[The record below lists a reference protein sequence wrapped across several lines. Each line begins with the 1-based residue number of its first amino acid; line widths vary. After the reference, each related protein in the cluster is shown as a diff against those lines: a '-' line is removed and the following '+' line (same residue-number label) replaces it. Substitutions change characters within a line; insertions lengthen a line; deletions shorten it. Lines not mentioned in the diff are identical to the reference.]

1 MYFYLS
7 GDTFWRQ
14 QSSTQSLKNMAK
26 NNFISLGTD
35 PLRVEFSGG
44 YSIEDKGLYDFFKRF
59 PAGEY
64 DQQFQKALRLGV
76 YALEEERIA
85 AFLGRAENELDAGLE
100 RLKIIYKMVHLKE
113 KSAGKGAVAEVE
125 LADVLQQY
133 IDSMNWGDGV
143 SATGEKTGLIPRRK
157 VGDLVV
163 AINNT
168 GVKVVIESKMD
179 ASVPVGDPVDLDER
193 SKKSGNPEKSAYG
206 QNLTALV
213 NREAQVAISVFDK
226 ASTSTSIRNLADIV
240 FQPELPGFIVKI
252 DRARGDFAN
261 VCLAYS
267 LARAMALM
275 GVEKINGAHLNLV
288 LKRMV
293 RDLDVLAGTEV
304 ELEQISDAANATLKS
319 VENIRNAVKLTQES
333 LSQTQELLNG
343 VLAGTVELNRF
354 RLFFNER
361 KDK

>member
-1 MYFYLS
+1 
-7 GDTFWRQ
+7 
-14 QSSTQSLKNMAK
+14 MAK

-35 PLRVEFSGG
+35 PLRVEFFGG

-100 RLKIIYKMVHLKE
+100 RLKVIYKMVHLKE

-125 LADVLQQY
+125 LADVLQDY
-133 IDSMNWGDGV
+133 IDEMNWGDGV
-143 SATGEKTGLIPRRK
+143 SATGEKTGVIPRRK

-168 GVKVVIESKMD
+168 DVKVVVESKMD
-179 ASVPVGDPVDLDER
+179 ASVPVGDPVDFDER

-226 ASTSTSIRNLADIV
+226 ASASASIRNLDDIV

-252 DRARGDFAN
+252 DRARGDYAN

-267 LARAMALM
+267 LA
-275 GVEKINGAHLNLV
+275 
-288 LKRMV
+288 
-293 RDLDVLAGTEV
+293 
-304 ELEQISDAANATLKS
+304 S
-319 VENIRNAVKLTQES
+319 VV
-333 LSQTQELLNG
+333 SQ
-343 VLAGTVELNRF
+343 
-354 RLFFNER
+354 
-361 KDK
+361 